1 MRIPILFP
9 SRGTIACK
17 LASELAS
24 HISGANM
31 RIIHELDEMTEV
43 ARGWIMGG
51 AVGFVPTMGN
61 LHNGH
66 LTLIRAAHKEC
77 EMSVVSIFVNAL
89 QFPSLSAAQH
99 YPHTIQR
106 DLQLLRTTDVDVVFL
121 PSHEAVYPPTFS
133 TYITPIGSLAER
145 IASERGIEFVRG
157 FSTGIMKFL
166 QIVRPDVAFFGQ
178 NEVQQVALVRQLVRD
193 LSVDVTLRILPIVRE
208 HDGLAASSLN
218 IRLSREQRHAATS
231 LYKAL
236 LAGKTLIEQGERQP
250 TVIKQ
255 AIQAV
260 LAAQPQL
267 SLPNI
272 CLCHPDTFQEM
283 EEATPGMLLRI
294 SAQIEDIHL
303 TDNIVWMA
311 NGQWRT

>member
-1 MRIPILFP
+1 
-9 SRGTIACK
+9 
-17 LASELAS
+17 
-24 HISGANM
+24 M
-31 RIIHELDEMTEV
+31 RIIHELDEMIEV

-66 LTLIRAAHKEC
+66 LTLIQAAHKEC
-77 EMSVVSIFVNAL
+77 EMSVVSIFVNTL
-89 QFPSLSAAQH
+89 QFPSLEAAQH

-121 PSHEAVYPPTFS
+121 PSHQAVYPPTFS
-133 TYITPIGSLAER
+133 TYVTPTGPLAER
-145 IASERGIEFVRG
+145 IASERGTEFVRG
-157 FSTGIMKFL
+157 FSTGIVKFL

-178 NEVQQVALVRQLVRD
+178 NAVQQVALVRQLVRD
-193 LSVDVTLRILPIVRE
+193 LSIDVTLRVLPVVRE
-208 HDGLAASSLN
+208 SDGLAASSLN
-218 IRLSREQRHAATS
+218 IRLSSEQRRAATA

-236 LAGKTLIEQGERQP
+236 LAGKTLIEQGERR
-250 TVIKQ
+250 TETIKQ
-255 AIQAV
+255 TIQTV
-260 LAAQPQL
+260 LAAHPQL
-267 SLPNI
+267 TAQNI
-272 CLCHPDTFQEM
+272 CLCHPDTFLEM

-294 SAQIEDIHL
+294 STQIEDIHL